1 MATYISSDGTKKVIE
16 EMHTDNIINALAKKN
31 RELFY
36 AKNQEEHDEIQETI
50 NALQKELEK
59 RQDKQLSEKIEKGW
73 E

>member
-1 MATYISSDGTKKVIE
+1 MATYISSDGTKKIIE

-36 AKNQEEHDEIQETI
+36 AKSQEEHDTIQETI

-59 RQDKQLSEKIEKGW
+59 RQDKLLSEKIEKGW